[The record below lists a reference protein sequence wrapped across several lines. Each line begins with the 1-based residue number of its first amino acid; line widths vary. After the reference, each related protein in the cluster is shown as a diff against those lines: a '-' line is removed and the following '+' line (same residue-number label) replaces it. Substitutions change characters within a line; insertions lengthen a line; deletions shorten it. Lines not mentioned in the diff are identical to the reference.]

1 VPNPYATFMRPAA
14 PFVLVR
20 LAQTVGPLTSDTVL
34 AQLDT
39 GADRTVIPGEF
50 LEQLE
55 LARSGA
61 TYVVGY
67 AGHELE
73 APIYDL
79 RLTVAGFDAVA
90 VEVLVRSDEPW
101 VLLGRDVLNR
111 YRIVLD
117 GPNQTLEIS

>member
-1 VPNPYATFMRPAA
+1 MPNPYATFMRPPA
-14 PFVLVR
+14 PFVVVR
-20 LAQTVGPLTSDTVL
+20 LAQTAGPLTSDSVL

-39 GADRTVIPGEF
+39 GADRTVIPGDF

-55 LARSGA
+55 LARSG
-61 TYVVGY
+61 TTFVVGY

-79 RLTVAGFDAVA
+79 RLTVAGFEPVA
-90 VEVLVRSDEPW
+90 VEVLARSDEPW

-117 GPNQTLEIS
+117 GPNQILEIT